1 MYSEVR
7 NIKCS
12 IWTSTLSLFPR
23 SSPSLVIL
31 SAHTDTLTCHMLTSL
46 SLIQQ
51 HTLPP
56 ALPSVT
62 MLISIDI
69 HHKNANKA
77 ELTGQTEHTA
87 VGVGASRE
95 ARNICWTHCTSV
107 LETRVEAMKTETATN
122 TVRLLEFG
130 PNDHKG
136 QTLRLWVTP
145 IFEGNNPVYYAIC

>member
-51 HTLPP
+51 HTLPSSSS
-56 ALPSVT
+56 LR
-62 MLISIDI
+62 
-69 HHKNANKA
+69 HHVNQYWYTPQKCQQSWTYRTDWAHCSRCRSLSGSQKYLLNSLHQCTWDQSRGYEDRDCHKYSA
-77 ELTGQTEHTA
+77 
-87 VGVGASRE
+87 ASRVWSKWSQ
-95 ARNICWTHCTSV
+95 RTNFKTLSHSNIW
-107 LETRVEAMKTETATN
+107 
-122 TVRLLEFG
+122 G
-130 PNDHKG
+130 
-136 QTLRLWVTP
+136 
-145 IFEGNNPVYYAIC
+145 